1 MIKNFKMKFPLSVS
15 TTSYNGK
22 CKDWGKVTF
31 RTVEVDID
39 SLAEYVKQGFCFTH
53 IFKGTVNKEFGTR
66 QKTIS
71 NFDKTYTV
79 FIDVDESPIPAPKF
93 YESVSCPPS
102 MLYTTPN
109 NITGEV
115 NRYRLVYLFESPI
128 TDNHNYKTLVNKI
141 VDRIKCDIP
150 DFNIDTT
157 CMNCSQQMGGNSLN
171 NCILYKNYSI
181 YDYLDFIKEDYY
193 PNKVSCIPRP
203 YKKEGKNDIQ
213 QRIAEDEIVITNH
226 EFLNDFWKIADYD
239 SALSFILKYKNMYP
253 IVDITPV
260 DESQPFIR
268 LNDNYTQIR
277 RRTYITKDRYGNR
290 RTLPV
295 KVKQGNRER
304 ILFLNA
310 LLRLK
315 IQPKM
320 EFEQLLY
327 ALTYERQYWID
338 NTDRT
343 ITNHVL
349 YKIAKGAFLKRHEYT
364 PDPTYKNKN
373 KSGYKVNP
381 AYCKSKGVSPRSMA
395 NRIRTMV
402 SDKILSAN
410 YDFTKSVAENSR
422 ILKDKGIKP
431 NSERRLYTFLRN
443 HKNEQKE
450 HD

>member
-22 CKDWGKVTF
+22 CKDWRKVIY
-31 RTVEVDID
+31 RTEEVDID
-39 SLAEYVKQGFCFTH
+39 TLADYVKQGFCFTH
-53 IFKGTVNKEFGTR
+53 IFKNIANEQFCTR

-71 NFDKTYTV
+71 NFDMTYVV
-79 FIDVDESPIPAPKF
+79 FLDIDESPIPAPTF
-93 YESVSCPPS
+93 YGSVSCPPS

-109 NITGEV
+109 NITGKV

-128 TDNHNYKTLVNKI
+128 TNNDDYKTLVNKI
-141 VDRIKCDIP
+141 ADRIKCDIP
-150 DFNIDTT
+150 DFHIDTT
-157 CMNCSQQMGGNSLN
+157 CVNCSQQMGGNSLN

-181 YDYLDFIKEDYY
+181 YNYSDFIKKDNCQNRE
-193 PNKVSCIPRP
+193 SCIPIA
-203 YKKEGKNDIQ
+203 YKKEEKNDIQ
-213 QRIAEDEIVITNH
+213 QGIADDEIVITNH
-226 EFLNDFWKIADYD
+226 EFLNDFWGMVDYD
-239 SALSFILKYKNMYP
+239 SALFFLTKYKNTYP

-268 LNDNYTQIR
+268 LNDNYTQIK
-277 RRTYITKDRYGNR
+277 RRTYIIKDKYGNR
-290 RTLPV
+290 QTLPV
-295 KVKQGNRER
+295 KIKKGNRER

-315 IQPKM
+315 IQPNM
-320 EFEQLLY
+320 AFEHLLY
-327 ALTYERQYWID
+327 SLTYERQYWID

-349 YKIAKGAFLKRHEYT
+349 YKIAKGAFLKRHEYI
-364 PDPTYKNKN
+364 PNNLNHRNKN

-402 SDKILSAN
+402 SDQVLLEN
-410 YDFTKSVAENSR
+410 YDFTKSVAENSQ

-431 NSERRLYTFLRN
+431 NSERRLYSFLHN
-443 HKNEQKE
+443 YKNKQ
-450 HD
+450 D